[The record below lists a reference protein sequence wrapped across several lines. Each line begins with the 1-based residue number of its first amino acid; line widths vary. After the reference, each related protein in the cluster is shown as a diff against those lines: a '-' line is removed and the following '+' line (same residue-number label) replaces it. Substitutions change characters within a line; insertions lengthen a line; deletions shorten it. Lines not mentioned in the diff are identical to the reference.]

1 MAAPAASATCGDAHA
16 GAVAS
21 GSLGHTAPETGAEV
35 IATDLAT
42 AALLATVANH
52 GPQVR
57 AAAVLVARSDGFT
70 QMGDAELDAEFR
82 SVAPAAAVALANS

>member
-1 MAAPAASATCGDAHA
+1 
-16 GAVAS
+16 
-21 GSLGHTAPETGAEV
+21 
-35 IATDLAT
+35 LAT

-82 SVAPAAAVALANS
+82 SVAPAAAAALANS